1 MNELD
6 NTIME
11 YKRLQNTL
19 ESGSLTANQSL
30 KEINGIYESQK
41 VMNKIN
47 SQIECND
54 VHDGIHSIKLIYY
67 DVEGNKAGEH
77 FLHVALLD
85 RMTEQ
90 MQLLTFRTVIERLI
104 GRKLDAKHPPR

>member
-30 KEINGIYESQK
+30 KEINEIYENEK
-41 VMNKIN
+41 VMNKM
-47 SQIECND
+47 ECND

-85 RMTEQ
+85 RMREQ
-90 MQLLTFRTVIERLI
+90 MQLLTFRTVIQR
-104 GRKLDAKHPPR
+104 R